1 MRMIMEVVVLVLGEH
16 DREESTTRR
25 ELDWMSR

>member
-1 MRMIMEVVVLVLGEH
+1 MRMILEVVVVLGEH